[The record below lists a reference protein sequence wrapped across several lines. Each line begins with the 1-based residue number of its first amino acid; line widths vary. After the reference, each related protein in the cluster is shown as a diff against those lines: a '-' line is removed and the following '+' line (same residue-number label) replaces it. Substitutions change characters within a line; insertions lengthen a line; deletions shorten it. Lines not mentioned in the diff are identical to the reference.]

1 MKRILYLSYDGM
13 TDPLGQSQVLP
24 YIINLTKENYNFHLI
39 SFEKSDRYTVNKS
52 FIEKIS
58 LDNNIEWHPI
68 KYTKTPPIFSTL
80 WDMVKLNQKIKILG
94 RKNVFD
100 MIHCRSY
107 IPAIFGLKYKR
118 KWNTK
123 LLFDMRGL
131 WADERVDGELWNL
144 KNPIYKLIYNYFKKK
159 EKQFLIHSDHTISLT
174 HNGKKNII
182 NRSIFSHLKKN
193 ISVIPCC
200 TDLNL
205 FKPIDRDSNSFII
218 GYLGSLGTWYLL
230 KEMLVFFKKINEKI
244 PDSKFHFLT
253 KDNPDIIFNYC
264 DNLGIDIKNILI
276 EESDREDIPYKTRN
290 WNFSLCFIKPSFS
303 KIFSSPTK
311 QGELMAMG
319 IPIICNSGVGDVD
332 FIVEKYKSG
341 FVLKDLNK
349 VNFEIILNANFKKQK
364 LIEGANQYF
373 SLEKGVISY
382 LKIYRKIC

>member
-1 MKRILYLSYDGM
+1 MNEFNKKPKFLTYQADKMENYLYEYVLSYNGKTSKYINNYFGWDNFDSKNIGSKYSGKAFRPSICILICTSLSGTLEM
-13 TDPLGQSQVLP
+13 ALP
-24 YIINLTKENYNFHLI
+24 PSISVELVHNF
-39 SFEKSDRYTVNKS
+39 
-52 FIEKIS
+52 S
-58 LDNNIEWHPI
+58 L
-68 KYTKTPPIFSTL
+68 
-80 WDMVKLNQKIKILG
+80 
-94 RKNVFD
+94 
-100 MIHCRSY
+100 IHCRSCISSLVGLRFKRMY
-107 IPAIFGLKYKR
+107 AIPF
-118 KWNTK
+118 
-123 LLFDMRGL
+123 LFDMRGF
-131 WADERVDGELWNL
+131 WADERIDGGLWNL
-144 KNPIYKLIYNYFKKK
+144 KNPIYKIVYNYFKKK
-159 EKQFLIHSDHTISLT
+159 ERQFLIHSDHTISLT

-182 NRSIFSHLKKN
+182 NHSIFYHLKKN

-205 FKPIDRDSNSFII
+205 FKPVERDSNSFVI

-230 KEMLVFFKKINEKI
+230 REMLVFFQKINEKI

-253 KDNPDIIFNYC
+253 KDNPDIIFDHC
-264 DNLGIDIKNILI
+264 DYLGIDRKNILI
-276 EESDREDIPYKTRN
+276 EETDREDIPFKTRN

-349 VNFEIILNANFKKQK
+349 VNFKNILNSNFKKQK

-373 SLEKGVISY
+373 SLEKGVMSY
-382 LKIYRKIC
+382 LKIYQKIC

>member
-1 MKRILYLSYDGM
+1 M

>member
-1 MKRILYLSYDGM
+1 M

-193 ISVIPCC
+193 
-200 TDLNL
+200 
-205 FKPIDRDSNSFII
+205 
-218 GYLGSLGTWYLL
+218 
-230 KEMLVFFKKINEKI
+230 
-244 PDSKFHFLT
+244 
-253 KDNPDIIFNYC
+253 
-264 DNLGIDIKNILI
+264 
-276 EESDREDIPYKTRN
+276 
-290 WNFSLCFIKPSFS
+290 
-303 KIFSSPTK
+303 
-311 QGELMAMG
+311 
-319 IPIICNSGVGDVD
+319 
-332 FIVEKYKSG
+332 
-341 FVLKDLNK
+341 
-349 VNFEIILNANFKKQK
+349 
-364 LIEGANQYF
+364 
-373 SLEKGVISY
+373 
-382 LKIYRKIC
+382 

>member
-1 MKRILYLSYDGM
+1 M

-24 YIINLTKENYNFHLI
+24 YIINLGKENYTFHLI
-39 SFEKSDRYTVNKS
+39 SFEKPDRFKKNKS
-52 FIEKIS
+52 LIKKIC
-58 LDNNIEWHPI
+58 LENNIEWHPI
-68 KYTKTPPIFSTL
+68 KYTKSPPMFSTL
-80 WDMVKLNQKIKILG
+80 WDMLKLNQKIKTLG

-123 LLFDMRGL
+123 FLFDMRGI
-131 WADERVDGELWNL
+131 WADERVDGGLWNL
-144 KNPIYKLIYNYFKKK
+144 KNPIFKIVYNYFKKK

-174 HNGKKNII
+174 QNGKKELLLNQD
-182 NRSIFSHLKKN
+182 KN
-193 ISVIPCC
+193 DYAPLSVIPCC

-205 FKPIDRDSNSFII
+205 FKPVERDSNSFTI

-230 KEMLVFFKKINEKI
+230 KEMLVFFQKINEKI

-276 EESDREDIPYKTRN
+276 EESDREDIPFKTRN

-319 IPIICNSGVGDVD
+319 IPIICNSAVGDVD

-373 SLEKGVISY
+373 SLEKGVMSY

>member
-1 MKRILYLSYDGM
+1 M

-39 SFEKSDRYTVNKS
+39 SFEKPDRFKKNKS
-52 FIEKIS
+52 LIKKIC

-68 KYTKTPPIFSTL
+68 KYTKTPPMFSKL

-131 WADERVDGELWNL
+131 WADERVDGGLWNL
-144 KNPIYKLIYNYFKKK
+144 KNPIFKIIYNYFKKK
-159 EKQFLIHSDHTISLT
+159 ERQFFKQSDHTISLT

-182 NRSIFSHLKKN
+182 NHSIFSHLKKN

-205 FKPIDRDSNSFII
+205 FKPVERDSNSFTI

-230 KEMLVFFKKINEKI
+230 KEMLVFFQKINEKI

-253 KDNPDIIFNYC
+253 KDNSDIIFDHC
-264 DNLGIDIKNILI
+264 DNLGIDRKNILV
-276 EESDREDIPYKTRN
+276 EESDREDIPFKTRN

-311 QGELMAMG
+311 QGELMGMG

-349 VNFEIILNANFKKQK
+349 VNFDIILNTNFKKQK

-373 SLEKGVISY
+373 SLEKGVMSY

>member
-1 MKRILYLSYDGM
+1 M

-24 YIINLTKENYNFHLI
+24 YIINLTKENYNFYLI
-39 SFEKSDRYTVNKS
+39 SFEKSDRYIINKS
-52 FIEKIS
+52 LIEKIC
-58 LDNNIEWHPI
+58 LDNNIEWHSI

-131 WADERVDGELWNL
+131 WADERVDGGLWNL
-144 KNPIYKLIYNYFKKK
+144 KNPIFKIIYNYFKKK
-159 EKQFLIHSDHTISLT
+159 ERQFFKQSDHTISLT

-182 NRSIFSHLKKN
+182 NHSIFSHLKKN

-205 FKPIDRDSNSFII
+205 FKPVERDSNSFTI
-218 GYLGSLGTWYLL
+218 GYLGSLGTWYLI
-230 KEMLVFFKKINEKI
+230 KEMLVFFQKINEKI

-253 KDNPDIIFNYC
+253 KDNPDIIFDHC
-264 DNLGIDIKNILI
+264 DNLGIDRKNILV
-276 EESDREDIPYKTRN
+276 EESDREDIPFKTRN

-311 QGELMAMG
+311 QGELMGMG

-349 VNFEIILNANFKKQK
+349 VNFDIILNTNFKKQK